1 MAILAPEATLETAT
15 KKVTVKDVYDTNP
28 WVSNKGDLLAEL
40 KSHVTVKTELTD
52 YKFASAVEQNA
63 LVYDCEKLRPII
75 ATHDG
80 RREVM
85 AELGRALLSGP
96 GILAFKK
103 MFTDTSV
110 IDRVSK
116 TFWQIIDEQ
125 HARGEAKGDHYAK
138 PGSNDRVWNV
148 QEKLALRDPE
158 AFVDYFSNDFISLI
172 ATAWLGPGYQI
183 TTQVNVVNPG
193 GDAQQPHRDYHLGF
207 MTDEQAMNFPTH
219 VHLLSA
225 SMTLQGAVAHTE
237 MSRESGPTMYLPHSQ
252 KMESGYVAWRNPE
265 IKKYFAEN
273 FSQLPLNKGDG
284 AFFNPAVF
292 HAAGT
297 NQTKDFKRM
306 ANLTQIGSAFGR
318 TLETVDREQMSNA
331 IYPVLRSRKAEG
343 WSESE
348 LKNVVA
354 ASAEGYAFPTNL
366 DRDPPLK
373 GLAPQSQ
380 ADLVWQALSSDQTPE
395 QLRKELSALAE
406 RQETS

>member
-1 MAILAPEATLETAT
+1 MATTSG
-15 KKVTVKDVYDTNP
+15 

-40 KSHVTVKTELTD
+40 KSHVEVKTQLSD

-63 LVYDCEKLRPII
+63 LVYDCKKLAPVITSR
-75 ATHDG
+75 DG

-85 AELGRALLSGP
+85 AELCRALLTGP
-96 GILAFKK
+96 GILAFKN
-103 MFTDTSV
+103 MYSDTSIV
-110 IDRVSK
+110 DRVSE

-158 AFVDYFSNDFISLI
+158 AFVDYYRNDFLALI
-172 ATAWLGPGYQI
+172 ATAWLGPGYQV

-207 MTDEQAMNFPTH
+207 MTDEQAIDFPVH
-219 VHLLSA
+219 VHGVSPLI
-225 SMTLQGAVAHTE
+225 TLQGAVAHTD
-237 MSRESGPTMYLPHSQ
+237 MPRETGPTMYLPHSQ
-252 KMESGYVAWRNPE
+252 KMVSGYVAWRNDSV
-265 IKKYFAEN
+265 KKYFSESY
-273 FSQLPLNKGDG
+273 SQLPLQKGDG
-284 AFFNPAVF
+284 AFFNPALL

-297 NQTKDFKRM
+297 NQTKDVKRM

-318 TLETVDREQMSNA
+318 TLESVDREQMSNA
-331 IYPVLRSRKAEG
+331 IYPVLRARKAAG
-343 WSESE
+343 WSDHEI
-348 LKNVVA
+348 KTVIA
-354 ASAEGYAFPTNL
+354 ACAEGYAFPTNL

-380 ADLVWQALSSDQTPE
+380 ADFVWQALASDQTAE
-395 QLRKELSALAE
+395 QLRKELAALAE
-406 RQETS
+406 RQKTDRA

>member
-1 MAILAPEATLETAT
+1 M
-15 KKVTVKDVYDTNP
+15 DTSAANG

-40 KSHVTVKTELTD
+40 KTHVEVKTQLSD

-63 LVYDCEKLRPII
+63 LVYDCEKLTPLI
-75 ATHDG
+75 ATRES

-103 MFTDTSV
+103 MYTDTSV
-110 IDRVSK
+110 VDRVSK
-116 TFWQIIDEQ
+116 VFWQIIDEQ

-158 AFVDYFSNDFISLI
+158 AFVDYYRNDFLALI
-172 ATAWLGPGYQI
+172 ATAWLGPGYQV

-207 MTDEQAMNFPTH
+207 MTDEQAIDFPAH
-219 VHLLSA
+219 VHGVSPLI
-225 SMTLQGAVAHTE
+225 TLQGAVAHTD
-237 MSRESGPTMYLPHSQ
+237 MPRESGPTMYLPHSQ
-252 KMESGYVAWRNPE
+252 KMVSGYVAWRNAE
-265 IKKYFAEN
+265 VKKYFAEN
-273 FSQLPLNKGDG
+273 FSQLPLSKGDG
-284 AFFNPAVF
+284 AFFNPAVL

-331 IYPVLRSRKAEG
+331 IYPVLQARKAAG
-343 WSESE
+343 WSDHE
-348 LKNVVA
+348 LKTVIA
-354 ASAEGYAFPTNL
+354 ACAEGYAFPTNL

-380 ADLVWQALSSDQTPE
+380 ADFVWQALASDQTAE
-395 QLRKELSALAE
+395 QLRKELGALSE
-406 RQETS
+406 RQKTDRA

>member
-1 MAILAPEATLETAT
+1 MLTASG
-15 KKVTVKDVYDTNP
+15 

-40 KSHVTVKTELTD
+40 KSHVEVKTQLSD

-63 LVYDCEKLRPII
+63 LVYDCEKLAPVI
-75 ATHDG
+75 ASRDG

-85 AELGRALLSGP
+85 AEFGRALLSGP

-103 MFTDTSV
+103 MYTDTSI

-148 QEKLALRDPE
+148 QEKLAIRDPD
-158 AFVDYFSNDFISLI
+158 AFVDYYRNDFLALI
-172 ATAWLGPGYQI
+172 ATAWLGPGYQV

-207 MTDEQAMNFPTH
+207 MTDEQAIDFPVH
-219 VHLLSA
+219 VHGVSPLI
-225 SMTLQGAVAHTE
+225 TLQGAVAHTD
-237 MSRESGPTMYLPHSQ
+237 MPRETGPTMYLPHSQ
-252 KMESGYVAWRNPE
+252 KMVSGYVAWRNE
-265 IKKYFAEN
+265 AVKKYFAEN
-273 FSQLPLNKGDG
+273 YSQLPLQKGDG
-284 AFFNPAVF
+284 AFFNPALL

-297 NQTKDFKRM
+297 NQTKDVKRM

-318 TLETVDREQMSNA
+318 TLESVDREQMSNA
-331 IYPVLRSRKAEG
+331 IYPVLRARKAAG
-343 WSESE
+343 WSDHE
-348 LKNVVA
+348 LKTVIA
-354 ASAEGYAFPTNL
+354 ACAEGYAFPTNL

-380 ADLVWQALSSDQTPE
+380 ADFVWQALASDQTAE
-395 QLRKELSALAE
+395 RLRKELAALAE
-406 RQETS
+406 RQKTDRA

>member
-1 MAILAPEATLETAT
+1 MST
-15 KKVTVKDVYDTNP
+15 TNG

-40 KSHVTVKTELTD
+40 KSHVEVKTQLSE

-63 LVYDCEKLRPII
+63 LVYDCEELAPVI
-75 ATHDG
+75 ATRDG

-85 AELGRALLSGP
+85 AELGRALLTGP

-103 MFTDTSV
+103 MYADTAIV
-110 IDRVSK
+110 DRVSK

-148 QEKLALRDPE
+148 QEKLAIRDPD
-158 AFVDYFSNDFISLI
+158 AFVDYYRNDFLALI
-172 ATAWLGPGYQI
+172 ATAWLGPGYQV

-207 MTDEQAMNFPTH
+207 MTDEQAIDFPVH
-219 VHLLSA
+219 VHGVSPLI
-225 SMTLQGAVAHTE
+225 TLQGAVAHTD
-237 MSRESGPTMYLPHSQ
+237 MPRETGPTMYLPHSQ
-252 KMESGYVAWRNPE
+252 KMVSGYVAWRNVAV
-265 IKKYFAEN
+265 KKYFAEN
-273 FSQLPLNKGDG
+273 YSQLPLQKGDG
-284 AFFNPAVF
+284 AFFNPALL

-297 NQTKDFKRM
+297 NQTKNVKRM

-318 TLETVDREQMSNA
+318 TLESVDREQMSNA
-331 IYPVLRSRKAEG
+331 IYPVLRARKAAG
-343 WSESE
+343 WSEHE
-348 LKNVVA
+348 LKTVIA
-354 ASAEGYAFPTNL
+354 ACAEGYAFPTNL

-380 ADLVWQALSSDQTPE
+380 ADFVWHALASDQTAE
-395 QLRKELSALAE
+395 QLRKELAALAE
-406 RQETS
+406 RQKTDRV

>member
-1 MAILAPEATLETAT
+1 MATTSG
-15 KKVTVKDVYDTNP
+15 
-28 WVSNKGDLLAEL
+28 WVSNKSDLLAEL
-40 KSHVTVKTELTD
+40 KSHVEVKTQLSD

-63 LVYDCEKLRPII
+63 LVYDCEKLAPVI
-75 ATHDG
+75 ATRDG

-103 MFTDTSV
+103 MYADTAIV
-110 IDRVSK
+110 DRVSK

-148 QEKLALRDPE
+148 QEKLAIRDPE
-158 AFVDYFSNDFISLI
+158 AFVDYYRNDFLALI
-172 ATAWLGPGYQI
+172 ATAWLGPGYQV

-207 MTDEQAMNFPTH
+207 MTDEQAIDFPVH
-219 VHLLSA
+219 VHGVSPLI
-225 SMTLQGAVAHTE
+225 TLQGAVAHTD
-237 MSRESGPTMYLPHSQ
+237 MPRETGPTMYLPHSQ
-252 KMESGYVAWRNPE
+252 KMVSGYVAWRNDAV
-265 IKKYFAEN
+265 KKYFAEN
-273 FSQLPLNKGDG
+273 HSQLPLQKGDG
-284 AFFNPAVF
+284 AFFNPALL

-297 NQTKDFKRM
+297 NQTKDIKRM

-318 TLETVDREQMSNA
+318 TLESVDREQMSNA
-331 IYPVLRSRKAEG
+331 IYPVLRARKAAG
-343 WSESE
+343 WSDHEI
-348 LKNVVA
+348 KTVIA
-354 ASAEGYAFPTNL
+354 ACAEGYAFPTNL

-380 ADLVWQALSSDQTPE
+380 ADFVWQALASDQTAE
-395 QLRKELSALAE
+395 QLRKELAALTE
-406 RQETS
+406 RQKTDRA

>member
-1 MAILAPEATLETAT
+1 MATTSG
-15 KKVTVKDVYDTNP
+15 

-40 KSHVTVKTELTD
+40 KSHVEVKTQLSD

-63 LVYDCEKLRPII
+63 LVYDCEKLAPVI
-75 ATHDG
+75 ATRDG

-103 MFTDTSV
+103 MYADTAIV
-110 IDRVSK
+110 DRVSK

-148 QEKLALRDPE
+148 QEKLAIRDPD
-158 AFVDYFSNDFISLI
+158 AFVDYYRNDFLALI
-172 ATAWLGPGYQI
+172 ATAWLGPGYQV

-207 MTDEQAMNFPTH
+207 MTDEQAIDFPVH
-219 VHLLSA
+219 VHGVSPLI
-225 SMTLQGAVAHTE
+225 TLQGAVAHTD
-237 MSRESGPTMYLPHSQ
+237 MPRETGPTMYLPHSQ
-252 KMESGYVAWRNPE
+252 KMVSGYVAWRNDAV
-265 IKKYFAEN
+265 KKYFAEN
-273 FSQLPLNKGDG
+273 HSQLPLQKGDG
-284 AFFNPAVF
+284 AFFNPALL

-297 NQTKDFKRM
+297 NQTKDIKRM

-318 TLETVDREQMSNA
+318 TLESVDREQMSNA
-331 IYPVLRSRKAEG
+331 IYPVLRARKAAG
-343 WSESE
+343 WSDHEI
-348 LKNVVA
+348 KTVIA
-354 ASAEGYAFPTNL
+354 ACAEGYAFPTNL

-380 ADLVWQALSSDQTPE
+380 ADFVWQALASDQTAE
-395 QLRKELSALAE
+395 QLRKELAALTE
-406 RQETS
+406 RQKTDRA

>member
-1 MAILAPEATLETAT
+1 MSTASG
-15 KKVTVKDVYDTNP
+15 

-40 KSHVTVKTELTD
+40 KSHVEVKTQLSD

-63 LVYDCEKLRPII
+63 LVYDCEKLAPVI
-75 ATHDG
+75 ASRDG

-103 MFTDTSV
+103 MYTDTSI

-148 QEKLALRDPE
+148 QEKLAIRDPD
-158 AFVDYFSNDFISLI
+158 AFVDYYRNDFLALI
-172 ATAWLGPGYQI
+172 ATAWLGPGYQV

-207 MTDEQAMNFPTH
+207 MTDEQAIDFPVH
-219 VHLLSA
+219 VHGVSPLI
-225 SMTLQGAVAHTE
+225 TLQGAVAHTD
-237 MSRESGPTMYLPHSQ
+237 MPRETGPTMYLPHSQ
-252 KMESGYVAWRNPE
+252 KMVSGYVAWRNE
-265 IKKYFAEN
+265 AVKKYFAEN
-273 FSQLPLNKGDG
+273 YSQLPLQKGDG
-284 AFFNPAVF
+284 AFFNPALL

-297 NQTKDFKRM
+297 NQTKDVKRM

-318 TLETVDREQMSNA
+318 TLESVDREQMSNA
-331 IYPVLRSRKAEG
+331 IYPVLRARKAAG
-343 WSESE
+343 WSDHE
-348 LKNVVA
+348 LKTVIA
-354 ASAEGYAFPTNL
+354 ACAEGYAFPTNL

-380 ADLVWQALSSDQTPE
+380 ADFVWQALASDQTAE
-395 QLRKELSALAE
+395 QLRKELAALAE
-406 RQETS
+406 RQKTDRA

>member
-1 MAILAPEATLETAT
+1 MATASG
-15 KKVTVKDVYDTNP
+15 

-40 KSHVTVKTELTD
+40 KSYVEVKTQLSD

-63 LVYDCEKLRPII
+63 LVYDCEKLAPVI
-75 ATHDG
+75 ASRDG

-103 MFTDTSV
+103 MYTDASI

-148 QEKLALRDPE
+148 QEKLAIRDPD
-158 AFVDYFSNDFISLI
+158 AFVDYYRNDFLALI
-172 ATAWLGPGYQI
+172 ATAWLGPGYQV

-207 MTDEQAMNFPTH
+207 MTDEQAIDFPVH
-219 VHLLSA
+219 VHGVSPLI
-225 SMTLQGAVAHTE
+225 TLQGAVAHTD
-237 MSRESGPTMYLPHSQ
+237 MPRETGPTMYLPHSQ
-252 KMESGYVAWRNPE
+252 KMVSGYVAWRNE
-265 IKKYFAEN
+265 AVKKYFAEN
-273 FSQLPLNKGDG
+273 YSQLPLQKGDG
-284 AFFNPAVF
+284 AFFNPALL

-297 NQTKDFKRM
+297 NQTKDVKRM

-318 TLETVDREQMSNA
+318 TLESVDREQMSNA
-331 IYPVLRSRKAEG
+331 IYPVLRARKAAG
-343 WSESE
+343 WSDHE
-348 LKNVVA
+348 LKTVIA
-354 ASAEGYAFPTNL
+354 ACAEGYAFPTNL

-380 ADLVWQALSSDQTPE
+380 ADFVWQALASDQTAE
-395 QLRKELSALAE
+395 QLRKELAALAE
-406 RQETS
+406 RQKTDRA

>member
-1 MAILAPEATLETAT
+1 MST
-15 KKVTVKDVYDTNP
+15 TNG

-40 KSHVTVKTELTD
+40 KSHVEVKTQLSE

-63 LVYDCEKLRPII
+63 LVYDCEELAPVI
-75 ATHDG
+75 ATRDG

-85 AELGRALLSGP
+85 AELGRALLTGP

-103 MFTDTSV
+103 MYADTAIV
-110 IDRVSK
+110 DRVSK

-148 QEKLALRDPE
+148 QEKLAIRDPD
-158 AFVDYFSNDFISLI
+158 AFVDYYRNDFLALI
-172 ATAWLGPGYQI
+172 ATAWLGPGYQV

-207 MTDEQAMNFPTH
+207 MTDEQAIDFPVH
-219 VHLLSA
+219 VHGVSPLI
-225 SMTLQGAVAHTE
+225 TLQGAVAHTD
-237 MSRESGPTMYLPHSQ
+237 MPRETGPTMYLPHSQ
-252 KMESGYVAWRNPE
+252 KMVSGYVAWRNVAV
-265 IKKYFAEN
+265 KKYFAEN
-273 FSQLPLNKGDG
+273 YSQLPLQKGDG
-284 AFFNPAVF
+284 AFFNPALL

-297 NQTKDFKRM
+297 NQTKNVKRM

-318 TLETVDREQMSNA
+318 TLESVDREQMSNA
-331 IYPVLRSRKAEG
+331 IYPVLRARKAAG
-343 WSESE
+343 WSDHEI
-348 LKNVVA
+348 KTVIA
-354 ASAEGYAFPTNL
+354 ACAEGYAFPTNL

-380 ADLVWQALSSDQTPE
+380 ADFVWQALASDQTAE
-395 QLRKELSALAE
+395 QLRKELAALAE
-406 RQETS
+406 RQKTDRA

>member
-1 MAILAPEATLETAT
+1 MATASG
-15 KKVTVKDVYDTNP
+15 

-40 KSHVTVKTELTD
+40 KSHVEVKTQLSD

-63 LVYDCEKLRPII
+63 LVYDCEKLAPVI
-75 ATHDG
+75 ASRDG

-85 AELGRALLSGP
+85 AEFGRALLSGP

-103 MFTDTSV
+103 MYTDTSI

-148 QEKLALRDPE
+148 QEKLAIRDPD
-158 AFVDYFSNDFISLI
+158 AFVDYYRNDFLALI
-172 ATAWLGPGYQI
+172 ATAWLGPGYQV

-207 MTDEQAMNFPTH
+207 MTDEQAIDFPVH
-219 VHLLSA
+219 VHGVSPLI
-225 SMTLQGAVAHTE
+225 TLQGAVAHTD
-237 MSRESGPTMYLPHSQ
+237 MPRETGPTMYLPHSQ
-252 KMESGYVAWRNPE
+252 KMVSGYVAWRNE
-265 IKKYFAEN
+265 AVKKYFAEN
-273 FSQLPLNKGDG
+273 YSQLPLQKGDG
-284 AFFNPAVF
+284 AFFNPALL

-297 NQTKDFKRM
+297 NQTKDVKRM

-318 TLETVDREQMSNA
+318 TLESVDREQMSNV
-331 IYPVLRSRKAEG
+331 IYPVLRARKAAG
-343 WSESE
+343 WSDHE
-348 LKNVVA
+348 LKTVIA
-354 ASAEGYAFPTNL
+354 ACAEGYAFPTNL

-380 ADLVWQALSSDQTPE
+380 ADFVWQALASDQTAE
-395 QLRKELSALAE
+395 QLRKELAALAE
-406 RQETS
+406 RQKTDRA

>member
-1 MAILAPEATLETAT
+1 MATTSG
-15 KKVTVKDVYDTNP
+15 
-28 WVSNKGDLLAEL
+28 WVSNKSDLLAEL
-40 KSHVTVKTELTD
+40 KSHVEVKTQLSD

-63 LVYDCEKLRPII
+63 LVYDCEKLAPVI
-75 ATHDG
+75 ATRDG

-103 MFTDTSV
+103 MYADTAIV
-110 IDRVSK
+110 DRVSK

-148 QEKLALRDPE
+148 QEKLAIRDPD
-158 AFVDYFSNDFISLI
+158 AFVDYYRNDFLALI
-172 ATAWLGPGYQI
+172 ATAWLGPGYQV

-207 MTDEQAMNFPTH
+207 MTDEQAIDFPVH
-219 VHLLSA
+219 VHGVSPLI
-225 SMTLQGAVAHTE
+225 TLQGAVAHTD
-237 MSRESGPTMYLPHSQ
+237 MPRETGPTMYLPHSQ
-252 KMESGYVAWRNPE
+252 KMVSGYVAWRNDAV
-265 IKKYFAEN
+265 KKYFAEN
-273 FSQLPLNKGDG
+273 HSQLPLQKGDG
-284 AFFNPAVF
+284 AFFNPALL

-297 NQTKDFKRM
+297 NQTKDVKRM

-318 TLETVDREQMSNA
+318 TLESVDREQMSNA
-331 IYPVLRSRKAEG
+331 IYPVLRARKAAG
-343 WSESE
+343 WSDHEI
-348 LKNVVA
+348 KTVIA
-354 ASAEGYAFPTNL
+354 ACAEGYAFPTNL

-380 ADLVWQALSSDQTPE
+380 ADFVWQALASDQTAE
-395 QLRKELSALAE
+395 QLRKELAALTE
-406 RQETS
+406 RQKTDRA

>member
-1 MAILAPEATLETAT
+1 MATASG
-15 KKVTVKDVYDTNP
+15 

-40 KSHVTVKTELTD
+40 KSHVEVKTQLSD

-63 LVYDCEKLRPII
+63 LVYDCEKLAPVI
-75 ATHDG
+75 ASRDG

-85 AELGRALLSGP
+85 AEFGRALLSGP

-103 MFTDTSV
+103 MYTDTSI

-148 QEKLALRDPE
+148 QEKLAIRDPD
-158 AFVDYFSNDFISLI
+158 AFVDYYRNDFLALI
-172 ATAWLGPGYQI
+172 ATAWLGPGYQV

-207 MTDEQAMNFPTH
+207 MTDEQAIDFPVH
-219 VHLLSA
+219 VHGVSPLI
-225 SMTLQGAVAHTE
+225 TLQGAVAHTD
-237 MSRESGPTMYLPHSQ
+237 MPRETGPTMYLPHSQ
-252 KMESGYVAWRNPE
+252 KMVSGYVAWRNE
-265 IKKYFAEN
+265 AVKKYFAEN
-273 FSQLPLNKGDG
+273 YSQLPLQKGDG
-284 AFFNPAVF
+284 AFFNPALL

-297 NQTKDFKRM
+297 NQTKDVKRM

-318 TLETVDREQMSNA
+318 TLESVDREQMSNA
-331 IYPVLRSRKAEG
+331 IYPVLRARKAAG
-343 WSESE
+343 WSDHE
-348 LKNVVA
+348 LKTVIA
-354 ASAEGYAFPTNL
+354 ACAEGYAFPTNL

-380 ADLVWQALSSDQTPE
+380 ADFVWQALASDQTAE
-395 QLRKELSALAE
+395 QLRKELAALAE
-406 RQETS
+406 RQKTDRA

>member
-1 MAILAPEATLETAT
+1 MATTSG
-15 KKVTVKDVYDTNP
+15 
-28 WVSNKGDLLAEL
+28 WVSNKSDLLAEL
-40 KSHVTVKTELTD
+40 KSHVEVKTQLSD

-63 LVYDCEKLRPII
+63 LIYDCEKLAPVI
-75 ATHDG
+75 ATRDG

-103 MFTDTSV
+103 MYADTAIV
-110 IDRVSK
+110 DRVSK

-148 QEKLALRDPE
+148 QEKLAIRDPD
-158 AFVDYFSNDFISLI
+158 AFVDYYRNDFLALI
-172 ATAWLGPGYQI
+172 ATAWLGPGYQV

-207 MTDEQAMNFPTH
+207 MTDVQAIDFPVH
-219 VHLLSA
+219 VHGVSPLI
-225 SMTLQGAVAHTE
+225 TLQGAVAHTD
-237 MSRESGPTMYLPHSQ
+237 MPRETGPTMYLPHSQ
-252 KMESGYVAWRNPE
+252 KMVSGYVAWRNDAV
-265 IKKYFAEN
+265 KKYFAEN
-273 FSQLPLNKGDG
+273 HSQLPLQKGDG
-284 AFFNPAVF
+284 AFFNPALL

-297 NQTKDFKRM
+297 NQTKDIKRM

-318 TLETVDREQMSNA
+318 TLESVDREQMSNA
-331 IYPVLRSRKAEG
+331 IYPVLRARKAAG
-343 WSESE
+343 WSDHEI
-348 LKNVVA
+348 KTVIA
-354 ASAEGYAFPTNL
+354 ACAEGYAFPTNL

-380 ADLVWQALSSDQTPE
+380 ADFVWQALASDQTAE
-395 QLRKELSALAE
+395 QLRKELAALTE
-406 RQETS
+406 RQKTDRA

>member
-1 MAILAPEATLETAT
+1 MDMHSVE
-15 KKVTVKDVYDTNP
+15 P
-28 WVSNKGDLLAEL
+28 WVSHEGDLLAEL
-40 KSHVTVKTELTD
+40 KAHVEVKTQLAD

-63 LVYDCEKLRPII
+63 LVYECEKLQPII
-75 ATHDG
+75 ATRNG

-85 AELGRALLSGP
+85 AELGRALLTGP

-103 MFTDTSV
+103 MFVDISV

-116 TFWQIIDEQ
+116 VFWQIIDEQ

-158 AFVDYFSNDFISLI
+158 SFVDYYKNDFL
-172 ATAWLGPGYQI
+172 ALVAHAWLGPGYQI

-207 MTDEQAMNFPTH
+207 MTDEQAIEFPTH
-219 VHLLSA
+219 IHALSPA
-225 SMTLQGAVAHTE
+225 LTLQGAVAHTD
-237 MSRESGPTMYLPHSQ
+237 MPRITGPTMYLPHSQ
-252 KMESGYVAWRNPE
+252 KMISGYVAWRNPE
-265 IKKYFAEN
+265 VKKYFADN
-273 FSQLPLNKGDG
+273 FTQLALEKGDG
-284 AFFNPAVF
+284 AFFNPAVL

-297 NQTKDFKRM
+297 NQTSDVKRM

-331 IYPVLRSRKAEG
+331 IYPVLRSRKSEG
-343 WSESE
+343 WQENE
-348 LKNVVA
+348 LKNVIA
-354 ASAEGYAFPTNL
+354 ACAEGYAFPTNL

-380 ADLVWQALSSDQTPE
+380 ADFLWQALASDQTPE
-395 QLRKELSALAE
+395 QLRKELATHAE
-406 RQETS
+406 RQKTDRA

>member
-1 MAILAPEATLETAT
+1 MATTSG
-15 KKVTVKDVYDTNP
+15 

-40 KSHVTVKTELTD
+40 KSHVEVKTQLSD

-63 LVYDCEKLRPII
+63 LVYDCEKLEPVI
-75 ATHDG
+75 ATRDG

-103 MFTDTSV
+103 MYADTAIV
-110 IDRVSK
+110 DRVSK

-148 QEKLALRDPE
+148 QEKLAIRDPD
-158 AFVDYFSNDFISLI
+158 AFVDYYRNDFLALI
-172 ATAWLGPGYQI
+172 ATAWLGPGYQV

-207 MTDEQAMNFPTH
+207 MTDEQAIDFPVH
-219 VHLLSA
+219 VHGVSPLI
-225 SMTLQGAVAHTE
+225 TLQGAVAHTD
-237 MSRESGPTMYLPHSQ
+237 MPRETGPTMYLPHSQ
-252 KMESGYVAWRNPE
+252 KMVSGYVAWRNDAV
-265 IKKYFAEN
+265 KKYFAEN
-273 FSQLPLNKGDG
+273 HSQLPLQKGDG
-284 AFFNPAVF
+284 AFFNPALL

-297 NQTKDFKRM
+297 NQTKDIKRM

-318 TLETVDREQMSNA
+318 TLESVDREQMSNA
-331 IYPVLRSRKAEG
+331 IYPVLRARKAAG
-343 WSESE
+343 WSDHEI
-348 LKNVVA
+348 KTVIA
-354 ASAEGYAFPTNL
+354 ACAEGYAFPTNL

-380 ADLVWQALSSDQTPE
+380 ADFVWQALASDQTAE
-395 QLRKELSALAE
+395 QLRKELAALTE
-406 RQETS
+406 RQKTDRA

>member
-1 MAILAPEATLETAT
+1 MSTAGG
-15 KKVTVKDVYDTNP
+15 

-40 KSHVTVKTELTD
+40 KSHVEVKTQLTD

-63 LVYDCEKLRPII
+63 LVYDCEKLAPVI
-75 ATHDG
+75 ATREG

-103 MFTDTSV
+103 MYADTSIV
-110 IDRVSK
+110 DRVSK

-148 QEKLALRDPE
+148 QEKLAIRDPD
-158 AFVDYFSNDFISLI
+158 AFVDYYRNDFLALI
-172 ATAWLGPGYQI
+172 ATAWLGPGYQV

-207 MTDEQAMNFPTH
+207 MTDEQAIDFPTH
-219 VHLLSA
+219 VHGVSPLI
-225 SMTLQGAVAHTE
+225 TLQGAVAHTD
-237 MSRESGPTMYLPHSQ
+237 MPRETGPTMYLPHSQ
-252 KMESGYVAWRNPE
+252 KMVSGYVAWRNE
-265 IKKYFAEN
+265 AVKKYFAEN
-273 FSQLPLNKGDG
+273 FSQLPLQKGDG
-284 AFFNPAVF
+284 AFFNPALL

-297 NQTKDFKRM
+297 NKTKGVKRM

-318 TLETVDREQMSNA
+318 TLESVDREQMSNA
-331 IYPVLRSRKAEG
+331 IYPVLRARKAAG
-343 WSESE
+343 WSEHE
-348 LKNVVA
+348 LKTVIA
-354 ASAEGYAFPTNL
+354 ACAEGYAFPTNL

-380 ADLVWQALSSDQTPE
+380 ADFVWQALASDQTAE
-395 QLRKELSALAE
+395 QLRKELAALAE
-406 RQETS
+406 RQKTDRV

>member
-1 MAILAPEATLETAT
+1 MATTSG
-15 KKVTVKDVYDTNP
+15 
-28 WVSNKGDLLAEL
+28 WVSNKSDLLAEL
-40 KSHVTVKTELTD
+40 KSHVEVKTQLSD

-63 LVYDCEKLRPII
+63 LVYDCEKLAPVI
-75 ATHDG
+75 ATRDG

-103 MFTDTSV
+103 MYADTAIV
-110 IDRVSK
+110 DRVSK

-148 QEKLALRDPE
+148 QEKLAIRDPD
-158 AFVDYFSNDFISLI
+158 AFVDYYRNDFLALI
-172 ATAWLGPGYQI
+172 ATAWLGPGYQV

-207 MTDEQAMNFPTH
+207 MTDEQAIDFPVH
-219 VHLLSA
+219 VHGVSPLI
-225 SMTLQGAVAHTE
+225 TLQGAVAHTD
-237 MSRESGPTMYLPHSQ
+237 MPRETGPTMYLPHSQ
-252 KMESGYVAWRNPE
+252 KVVSGYVAWRNE
-265 IKKYFAEN
+265 AVKKYFAEN
-273 FSQLPLNKGDG
+273 HSQLPLQKGDG
-284 AFFNPAVF
+284 AFFNPALL

-297 NQTKDFKRM
+297 NQTKDVKRM

-318 TLETVDREQMSNA
+318 TLESVDREQMSNA
-331 IYPVLRSRKAEG
+331 IYPVLRARKAAG
-343 WSESE
+343 WSDHEI
-348 LKNVVA
+348 KTVIA
-354 ASAEGYAFPTNL
+354 ACAEGYAFPTNL

-380 ADLVWQALSSDQTPE
+380 ADFVWQALASDQTAE
-395 QLRKELSALAE
+395 QLRKELAALTE
-406 RQETS
+406 RQKTDRA

>member
-1 MAILAPEATLETAT
+1 MDTSAATG
-15 KKVTVKDVYDTNP
+15 
-28 WVSNKGDLLAEL
+28 WVSNKGDLLAAL
-40 KSHVTVKTELTD
+40 KSHVSVKTELAD
-52 YKFASAVEQNA
+52 YKFASAVDQNA
-63 LVYDCEKLRPII
+63 LVYDCEKLTPII
-75 ATHDG
+75 ATYEG

-103 MFTDTSV
+103 MYTDTSV
-110 IDRVSK
+110 VDRVSK

-158 AFVDYFSNDFISLI
+158 AFVDYYRNDFLALI

-207 MTDEQAMNFPTH
+207 MTDEQAIDFPAH
-219 VHLLSA
+219 VHGVSPLI
-225 SMTLQGAVAHTE
+225 TLQGAVAHTD
-237 MSRESGPTMYLPHSQ
+237 MPRETGPTMYLPHSQ
-252 KMESGYVAWRNPE
+252 KMVSGYVAWRNE
-265 IKKYFAEN
+265 AVKKYFAEN
-273 FSQLPLNKGDG
+273 YSQLALQKGDG
-284 AFFNPAVF
+284 AFFNPALM

-331 IYPVLRSRKAEG
+331 IYPVLQARKAAG
-343 WSESE
+343 WSEHE
-348 LKNVVA
+348 LKTVIA
-354 ASAEGYAFPTNL
+354 ACAEGYAFPTNL

-380 ADLVWQALSSDQTPE
+380 ADFVWQALASDQTSE
-395 QLRKELSALAE
+395 QLRKELGALSE
-406 RQETS
+406 RQKTDRA

>member
-1 MAILAPEATLETAT
+1 MATTRG
-15 KKVTVKDVYDTNP
+15 

-40 KSHVTVKTELTD
+40 KSHVEVKTQLSD

-63 LVYDCEKLRPII
+63 LIYDCEKLAPVI
-75 ATHDG
+75 ATRDG

-103 MFTDTSV
+103 MYADTAIV
-110 IDRVSK
+110 DRVSK

-148 QEKLALRDPE
+148 QEKLAIRDPD
-158 AFVDYFSNDFISLI
+158 AFVDYYRNDFLALI
-172 ATAWLGPGYQI
+172 ATAWLGPGYQV

-207 MTDEQAMNFPTH
+207 MTDEQAIDFPVH
-219 VHLLSA
+219 VHGVSPLI
-225 SMTLQGAVAHTE
+225 TLQGAVAHTD
-237 MSRESGPTMYLPHSQ
+237 MPRETGPTMYLPHSQ
-252 KMESGYVAWRNPE
+252 KMVSGYVAWRNE
-265 IKKYFAEN
+265 AVKKYFAEN
-273 FSQLPLNKGDG
+273 HSQLPLQKGDG
-284 AFFNPAVF
+284 AFFNPALL

-297 NQTKDFKRM
+297 NQTKDVKRM

-318 TLETVDREQMSNA
+318 TLESVDREQMSNA
-331 IYPVLRSRKAEG
+331 IYPVLRARKAAG
-343 WSESE
+343 WSDHEI
-348 LKNVVA
+348 KTVIA
-354 ASAEGYAFPTNL
+354 ACAEGYAFPTNL

-380 ADLVWQALSSDQTPE
+380 ADFVWQALASDQTAE
-395 QLRKELSALAE
+395 QLRKELAALTE
-406 RQETS
+406 RQKTDRA

>member
-1 MAILAPEATLETAT
+1 MATTSG
-15 KKVTVKDVYDTNP
+15 

-40 KSHVTVKTELTD
+40 KSHVEVKTQLSD

-63 LVYDCEKLRPII
+63 LVYDCEKLAPVI
-75 ATHDG
+75 ATRDG

-103 MFTDTSV
+103 MFTDTAIV
-110 IDRVSK
+110 DRVSK

-148 QEKLALRDPE
+148 QEKLAIRDPE
-158 AFVDYFSNDFISLI
+158 AFVDYYRNDFLALI
-172 ATAWLGPGYQI
+172 ATAWLGPGYQV

-207 MTDEQAMNFPTH
+207 MTDEQAIDFPVH
-219 VHLLSA
+219 VHGVSPLI
-225 SMTLQGAVAHTE
+225 TLQGAVAHTD
-237 MSRESGPTMYLPHSQ
+237 MPRETGPTMYLPHSQ
-252 KMESGYVAWRNPE
+252 KMVSGYVAWRNDAV
-265 IKKYFAEN
+265 KKYFAEN
-273 FSQLPLNKGDG
+273 HSQLPLQKGDG
-284 AFFNPAVF
+284 AFFNPALL

-297 NQTKDFKRM
+297 NQTKDVKRM

-318 TLETVDREQMSNA
+318 TLESVDREQMSNA
-331 IYPVLRSRKAEG
+331 IYPVLRARKAAG
-343 WSESE
+343 WSDHEI
-348 LKNVVA
+348 KTVIA
-354 ASAEGYAFPTNL
+354 ACAEGYAFPTNL

-380 ADLVWQALSSDQTPE
+380 ADFVWQALASDQTAE
-395 QLRKELSALAE
+395 QLRKELAALAE
-406 RQETS
+406 RQKTDRA

>member
-1 MAILAPEATLETAT
+1 MATTSG
-15 KKVTVKDVYDTNP
+15 
-28 WVSNKGDLLAEL
+28 WVSNKSDLLAEL
-40 KSHVTVKTELTD
+40 KSHVEVKTQLSD

-63 LVYDCEKLRPII
+63 LVYDCEKLAPVI
-75 ATHDG
+75 ATRDG

-103 MFTDTSV
+103 MYADSAIV
-110 IDRVSK
+110 DRVSK

-148 QEKLALRDPE
+148 QEKLAIRDPD
-158 AFVDYFSNDFISLI
+158 AFVDYYRNDFLALI
-172 ATAWLGPGYQI
+172 ATAWLGPGYQV

-207 MTDEQAMNFPTH
+207 MTDEQAIDFPVH
-219 VHLLSA
+219 VHGVSPLI
-225 SMTLQGAVAHTE
+225 TLQGAVAHTD
-237 MSRESGPTMYLPHSQ
+237 MPRETGPTMYLPHSQ
-252 KMESGYVAWRNPE
+252 KMVSGYVAWRNDAV
-265 IKKYFAEN
+265 KKYFAEN
-273 FSQLPLNKGDG
+273 HSQLPLQKGDG
-284 AFFNPAVF
+284 AFFNPALL

-297 NQTKDFKRM
+297 NQTKDIKRM

-318 TLETVDREQMSNA
+318 TLESVDREQMSNA
-331 IYPVLRSRKAEG
+331 IYPVLRARKAAG
-343 WSESE
+343 WSDHEI
-348 LKNVVA
+348 KTVIA
-354 ASAEGYAFPTNL
+354 ACAEGYAFPTNL

-380 ADLVWQALSSDQTPE
+380 ADFVWQALASDQTAE
-395 QLRKELSALAE
+395 QLRKELAALTE
-406 RQETS
+406 RQKTDRA

>member
-1 MAILAPEATLETAT
+1 MATTRG
-15 KKVTVKDVYDTNP
+15 
-28 WVSNKGDLLAEL
+28 WVSNKSDLLAEL
-40 KSHVTVKTELTD
+40 KSHVEVKTQLSD

-63 LVYDCEKLRPII
+63 LIYDCEKLAPVI
-75 ATHDG
+75 ATRDG

-103 MFTDTSV
+103 MYADTAIV
-110 IDRVSK
+110 DRVSK

-148 QEKLALRDPE
+148 QEKLAIRDPD
-158 AFVDYFSNDFISLI
+158 AFVDYYRNDFLALI
-172 ATAWLGPGYQI
+172 ATAWLGPGYQV

-207 MTDEQAMNFPTH
+207 MTDEQAIDFPVH
-219 VHLLSA
+219 VHGVSPLI
-225 SMTLQGAVAHTE
+225 TLQGAVAHTD
-237 MSRESGPTMYLPHSQ
+237 MPRETGPTMYLPHSQ
-252 KMESGYVAWRNPE
+252 KMVSGYVARRNE
-265 IKKYFAEN
+265 AVKKYCAEN
-273 FSQLPLNKGDG
+273 HSQLPLQKGDG
-284 AFFNPAVF
+284 AFFNPALL

-297 NQTKDFKRM
+297 NQTKDIKRM

-318 TLETVDREQMSNA
+318 TLESVDREQMSNA
-331 IYPVLRSRKAEG
+331 IYPVLRARKAAG
-343 WSESE
+343 WSDHEI
-348 LKNVVA
+348 KTVIA
-354 ASAEGYAFPTNL
+354 ACAEGYAFPTNL

-380 ADLVWQALSSDQTPE
+380 ADFVWQALASDQTAE
-395 QLRKELSALAE
+395 QLRKELAALTE
-406 RQETS
+406 RQKTDRA